1 VVGHFGSWGW
11 CLAVGMMSGSGGGG
25 ESDVVCLF
33 ECGKKELFT
42 PAQGFKVGSFLQL
55 SCVLVP

>member
-1 VVGHFGSWGW
+1 
-11 CLAVGMMSGSGGGG
+11 LAVGMMSGSGGGG